1 MTTFLGSSSYVAPPT
16 VMENTYIRVVGQVRY
31 DEKKPFIIAFHIQTL
46 EDPTEIDNH
55 FLEVINDSMVL
66 EKRMNHT
73 LKVNGENGNT
83 SRMDT
88 SIIMNQNANPI
99 MSGFNEVQRSV
110 LNIFR
115 KHGNDSSC
123 GLKRSDIYSFLP
135 NVSHPMLDESIHFL
149 VNEGHIFTT
158 NDDDTFKSTEF
169 NS

>member
-1 MTTFLGSSSYVAPPT
+1 MPPPT

-31 DEKKPFIIAFHIQTL
+31 DDKKPFIIAFHIMTL
-46 EDPTEIDNH
+46 ENPTEIDNH
-55 FLEVINDSMVL
+55 FLEVINDSLVL
-66 EKRMNHT
+66 EKRKNHT
-73 LKVNGENGNT
+73 LKVNGESGNT

-88 SIIMNQNANPI
+88 STSHLDQNTNPL
-99 MSGFNEVQRSV
+99 MSGFNEVQRLV
-110 LNIFR
+110 LNVFR
-115 KHGNDSSC
+115 KHGNDQSC

-135 NVSHPMLDESIHFL
+135 NASHNVLDEAIQFM